1 MKLYDNKGLLIIP
14 SPHDPKAE
22 KEASAVVIKKCFC
35 INGHNLVSRQAQFG
49 VNEGIVLDVKMD
61 DKQGV
66 IALSP
71 VYGDKSR
78 ITLGIVLEE
87 GKLVQLL
94 CPACKAKLPVFSNC
108 ECGGD
113 LLIMFTGDLNDF
125 NNCVGVCNRV
135 GCKHAE
141 IRNEGHLLSLTAPE
155 VF

>member
-14 SPHDPKAE
+14 SPKDPNAE
-22 KEASAVVIKKCFC
+22 KEVQGVIIKKCFC

-49 VNEGIVLDVKMD
+49 NQDGILLDVLMD
-61 DKQGV
+61 DKKGI

-71 VYGDKSR
+71 VFGDKSK
-78 ITLGIVLEE
+78 ITLGILLEE
-87 GKLVQLL
+87 GKLVQLS
-94 CPACKAKLPVFSNC
+94 CPVCSARLPVYSNC

-113 LLIMFTGDLNDF
+113 LLVMFTGALNDF

-141 IRNEGHLLSLTAPE
+141 IKNEGHLLNLTAPE

>member
-1 MKLYDNKGLLIIP
+1 MIIP
-14 SPHDPKAE
+14 SPKHPGSE
-22 KEASAVVIKKCFC
+22 KEVQGVIIKKCFC

-49 VNEGIVLDVKMD
+49 EYDGIVLNVSMD
-61 DKQGV
+61 DQKGI

-71 VYGDKSR
+71 VFGDKSK
-78 ITLGIVLEE
+78 ITLGIVLDK
-87 GKLVQLL
+87 GKLVQLS
-94 CPACKAKLPVFSNC
+94 CPVCLTKLPVFSRC

-113 LLIMFTGDLNDF
+113 LLIMFTGSLNDF

-141 IRNEGHLLSLTAPE
+141 IKNEGHLLNLSAPE